1 MGAGE
6 GIDFEDSCQEV
17 DTAAWRKDFE
27 HRKFKALS
35 PGIATSL
42 RLEQVCARL
51 SSFQGESA
59 VFALTLTGQLDN
71 DRIIVAER
79 LITVELAPAK
89 TSFSR
94 QRLAEPLPASV
105 QLSSEPR
112 QCKLAESEHH
122 RDERPKGDG
131 RRPRV
136 DSLQARD
143 GSEAGR

>member
-1 MGAGE
+1 MPE
-6 GIDFEDSCQEV
+6 DFFVQQRRWNCLCTNAQQRHGWNCLCTNAVS
-17 DTAAWRKDFE
+17 
-27 HRKFKALS
+27 
-35 PGIATSL
+35 
-42 RLEQVCARL
+42 ARL

-71 DRIIVAER
+71 NRIIVAER

-105 QLSSEPR
+105 QLSSETR